1 MAKAMAKALKGK
13 KCIFGT
19 FFIKIMEIRRK
30 KDERS
35 QVACE
40 DENEGK

>member
-1 MAKAMAKALKGK
+1 MAKALKGK

-30 KDERS
+30 KDVRS